1 MKTQNLTK
9 AGFYALAFG
18 SMLYFPSC
26 KKTVANEPQAS
37 ITAAASED
45 LIAAANKVDIYVSAA
60 DTAAAVNN
68 LYLYGAASHDI
79 LQENTYATNAKDGNG
94 IYYNIATDEIYQLSR
109 KSKTVYVFA
118 GASTMSSNPTPAR
131 TFTDSTLTS
140 GREIAY
146 DSKRDILYIANNTD
160 SSIRIY
166 KRFSNQSG
174 SVVGRK
180 VKIAGQ
186 PWGISYDAKEN
197 RLIVVMD
204 LAAMRLDIF
213 DNPNKLEEG
222 STTASRSINIADR
235 PNGTFSRLHGV
246 TYNTD
251 IDALFVTEIGEAAAP
266 VGGDTPGKPPFNA
279 DGGIYIIK
287 DAANKLATGGPVS
300 ADAIIYGAST
310 TLGNPVDVASKV
322 IGGNAYIFVAEKA
335 NKKILLFKFT
345 DTGNVSPSSYGTVT
359 FAPEAITLS
368 K

>member
-1 MKTQNLTK
+1 MKTSN
-9 AGFYALAFG
+9 FSNRSWYVMALGTLLVFSA
-18 SMLYFPSC
+18 C
-26 KKTVANEPQAS
+26 KKTNVSEPQAS
-37 ITAAASED
+37 AAATSGED

-79 LQENTYATNAKDGNG
+79 LQENTYNTGAKDGNG
-94 IYYNIATDEIYQLSR
+94 VYYNVATDELYQLSR
-109 KSKTVYVFA
+109 KNKTLYVFA
-118 GASTMSSNPTPAR
+118 NASAMSSTPIPAR

-146 DSKRDILYIANNTD
+146 DRKRDILYIANNTD

-174 SVVGRK
+174 NVTGRT
-180 VKIAGQ
+180 VKIQGQ
-186 PWGISYDAKEN
+186 PWGISFDDKQN

-213 DNPNKLEEG
+213 DNPNKLEAG
-222 STTASRSINIADR
+222 SATASRSINIADR

-246 TYNTD
+246 TYNSD
-251 IDALFVTEIGEAAAP
+251 IDALFVTEIGEAVAP
-266 VGGDTPGKPPFNA
+266 AIPTPGKPAFNA
-279 DGGIYIIK
+279 DGGIYILK
-287 DAANKLATGGPVS
+287 NAGAKLAAGGTIN
-300 ADAIIYGAST
+300 ADAIIYGANT
-310 TLGNPVDVASKV
+310 TLGNPVDVSSRV
-322 IGGNAYIFVAEKA
+322 IGGNAYIFIAEKA

-345 DTGNVSPSSYGTVT
+345 DAGDVAPSSTGVVT